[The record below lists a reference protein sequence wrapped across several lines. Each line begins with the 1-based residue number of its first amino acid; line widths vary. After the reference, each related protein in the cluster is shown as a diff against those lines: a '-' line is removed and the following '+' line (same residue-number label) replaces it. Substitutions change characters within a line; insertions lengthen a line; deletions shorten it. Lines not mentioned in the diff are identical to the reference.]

1 SVEVLDGRPGLCRVR
16 GPCGNGLRIVVQGFP
31 QRRQQSMMRLPDLV
45 RRSAERYPDA
55 VALGPADRP
64 GGGSSYAQLCALMER
79 GAAVLREA
87 GLTPGDRV
95 LLYLEPCPAWPVA
108 FFSIL
113 ETGLIVVPLPAETPI
128 SSAVGVAAF
137 VGARA
142 AIISNRTRGLAAGD
156 GLRCIAIE
164 QVL

>member
-1 SVEVLDGRPGLCRVR
+1 
-16 GPCGNGLRIVVQGFP
+16 
-31 QRRQQSMMRLPDLV
+31 
-45 RRSAERYPDA
+45 
-55 VALGPADRP
+55 
-64 GGGSSYAQLCALMER
+64 ALMER

-164 QVL
+164 QVLGSEASVGREVEKEPTHHLTTPPPHHSTTSPDLALLACTSGSTQKPRVVELTHANILANV